1 MCRLLKL
8 QYACSSNGEP
18 HYMEN
23 AQGAFIP
30 CNDRHGCLIEDVLA
44 LKPGS
49 DTSPPGSPIER
60 EYTIVK
66 IGGDCETCANEKA
79 RKVEENDKVFVDM
92 NSVVGRTERDFHG
105 MIRRCGEIA
114 VDNRR
119 RMLNNVRSQC
129 RPNDTCSS
137 GSCQNQ
143 VHVSHAGIKGMF
155 CRKHTCSAKEFDCLT
170 DVSTTRNSPQHS
182 IYCPRHTCSKSGCG
196 LQILAH
202 DTPLCK
208 RHHDQLELAI
218 STLRQ

>member
-1 MCRLLKL
+1 MYRLLKL

-30 CNDRHGCLIEDVLA
+30 FNDRHGCLIEDVLS

-66 IGGDCETCANEKA
+66 IGGDCERCANQKA
-79 RKVEENDKVFVDM
+79 RKIEEDDKVFVDM

-119 RMLNNVRSQC
+119 RMLNKVRSQY

-143 VHVSHAGIKGMF
+143 VYVPHAGLKGMF
-155 CRKHTCSAKEFDCLT
+155 CRKHTCSAQGFDCLT
-170 DVSTTRNSPQHS
+170 DVCTTRNSAQYS

-202 DTPLCK
+202 YTPLCK

-218 STLRQ
+218 SVLR